1 MPINAHPGYIKAEQ
15 EYHTA
20 ETKEQK
26 INALIDEDA
35 SLQPISVYCGL
46 AYDFDGVYFDSGDDE
61 MEEEELQEYEPL
73 GNETEERY
81 FEYFLIKNG
90 KPELLEI

>member
-1 MPINAHPGYIKAEQ
+1 
-15 EYHTA
+15 
-20 ETKEQK
+20 
-26 INALIDEDA
+26 
-35 SLQPISVYCGL
+35 
-46 AYDFDGVYFDSGDDE
+46 